1 MVVSYTV
8 ILTLKD
14 GRRRVW
20 GFYLRIMNNN
30 IQGMILWA
38 FSTASLYSFE
48 VFFTGFLIKSMNT
61 TGLLKSF
68 EVTRKSYPK
77 F

>member
-1 MVVSYTV
+1 
-8 ILTLKD
+8 
-14 GRRRVW
+14 
-20 GFYLRIMNNN
+20 
-30 IQGMILWA
+30 MIRCA

-68 EVTRKSYPK
+68 EVTRRVMSKILEVDFRLDTIPPATAPMGPNMAPATK
-77 F
+77 A